1 MTDLRILHVDDDDN
15 IRALAALAF
24 DLAGGV
30 TVHSAASGSEALR
43 LVAEG
48 LRPDV
53 VLLDVMMP
61 GMDGP
66 AVLAA
71 LAEMPEAAGAPVIF
85 MTAQTQDYEVARLTA
100 LGALGVVIKPFD
112 PMTLPTQIAQLLDA
126 GA

>member
-1 MTDLRILHVDDDDN
+1 MSDLRLLHVDDDEN

-30 TVHSAASGSEALR
+30 AVHSAASGSEALR

-71 LAEMPEAAGAPVIF
+71 LAEMPEVAGAPVIF
-85 MTAQTQDYEVARLTA
+85 MTAQTQDHEVARLKA

-112 PMTLPTQIAQLLDA
+112 PMTLPTQIVQLLDA

>member
-1 MTDLRILHVDDDDN
+1 MSDLRLLHVDDDEN

-30 TVHSAASGSEALR
+30 AVHSAASGSEALR

-71 LAEMPEAAGAPVIF
+71 LAEMPEVAGAPVIF
-85 MTAQTQDYEVARLTA
+85 MTAQTQDHEVARLKA

-112 PMTLPTQIAQLLDA
+112 PMPLPTQIVQLLDA